1 MLGNHILVS
10 NIQSINEPGRF
21 QSQLMTAGD
30 LWNKSSDFV
39 LLLSQFVEDWKH
51 NILSWFKNYNSSMK
65 ALTIKNGTFFG
76 VWGYHKITCMFLF
89 YRYYQLQYQVMQV
102 IFKKMV
108 ELLLLLV
115 FCFIIHHHLP
125 WSFSASFNMFIFHSC
140 LLLAKSCQLV
150 FKRIRQL

>member
-51 NILSWFKNYNSSMK
+51 NILS
-65 ALTIKNGTFFG
+65 
-76 VWGYHKITCMFLF
+76 
-89 YRYYQLQYQVMQV
+89 
-102 IFKKMV
+102 
-108 ELLLLLV
+108 
-115 FCFIIHHHLP
+115 
-125 WSFSASFNMFIFHSC
+125 
-140 LLLAKSCQLV
+140 
-150 FKRIRQL
+150 